1 MILLQVNDSG
11 EFALYQ
17 LVFLIV
23 IGVLVLV
30 SGYIVYRII
39 KWVIAKGVE
48 QGIRNS
54 KKTQAEEEGW
64 VDNDTYF
71 GLKLRDPKK
80 AQAEE
85 EGC

>member
-1 MILLQVNDSG
+1 MILLQVNDS
-11 EFALYQ
+11 AAVTVTILI
-17 LVFLIV
+17 LAFLF
-23 IGVLVLV
+23 GVVLPC
-30 SGYIVYRII
+30 YIVYRII

-54 KKTQAEEEGW
+54 KKTQVEEEGW